1 MNLIDVIAIA
11 ILAAYAVLGFVTGAV
26 RRVLGLVIVYVACL
40 VATYMGPHGADV
52 YRQYSPSTAIPDSRL
67 LGWLFF
73 LALMIVI
80 FEGMA
85 TALHEHLQASVVA
98 LNEGVGVLLGIA
110 AGLILVVVVTFML
123 AGYAQ
128 PSGGGQLSSTELSVK
143 DQLNHSLVAVPLTKR
158 IGAPIVVAFSAALPR
173 EASQFFVVKTI

>member
-1 MNLIDVIAIA
+1 MNLIDVIAIV
-11 ILAAYAVLGFVTGAV
+11 IVLAYGVLGFMTGAI
-26 RRVLGLVIVYVACL
+26 RRVLGLVIVYVATL
-40 VATYMGPHGADV
+40 VGTYMGPHGADI
-52 YRQYSPSTAIPDSRL
+52 YRQYSPATAIPDARL

-73 LALMIVI
+73 LALMIVVL
-80 FEGMA
+80 EGVA
-85 TALHEHLQASVVA
+85 TALHENLQASVVA
-98 LNEGVGVLLGIA
+98 LNEGVGVVLGVA
-110 AGLILVVVVTFML
+110 AGLILVVVITFML

-143 DQLNHSLVAVPLTKR
+143 DQLNGSVVAVPLTKR